1 MKRLE
6 IALLTFIVAIMPA
19 AYAEVTIKPLTRSV
33 LENAY
38 KTPSYESLI
47 KLTQV
52 QQMDKAFKM
61 MLKNREL
68 FNHFMQLEMVQR
80 NFTLDDKNLSLQQRE
95 QAKKVVNDFM
105 ERVFAEQNN
114 AEFRQQA
121 INAYI
126 ETAKSVYT
134 QQEVNAL
141 IQFYDNPIGQSLIE
155 KQPIVM
161 KQYTTNILPIIQNNS
176 IEIVEKNLPKL
187 YKQLDEIFKSGKK

>member
-1 MKRLE
+1 MKLSK
-6 IALLTFIVAIMPA
+6 IALLTCIVAIMPVA
-19 AYAEVTIKPLTRSV
+19 NAEVTIKPLTRSV
-33 LENAY
+33 LENTY
-38 KTPSYESLI
+38 QTPSDESLI
-47 KLTQV
+47 KLAQV
-52 QQMDKAFKM
+52 QQMDKTFET

-68 FNHFMQLEMVQR
+68 FNHFMQLEIVQR
-80 NFTLDDKNLSLQQRE
+80 NFTFDDKNLSLQQRE

-105 ERVFAEQNN
+105 EKVFAEQNN

-176 IEIVEKNLPKL
+176 KKVVEKNLPEL
-187 YKQLDEIFKSGKK
+187 YKQLDKVFKTGKK

>member
-52 QQMDKAFKM
+52 QQMDKAFEM